1 MAERI
6 DETAVIA
13 WLDGELT
20 PEEAARVEQAV
31 AHDAGLRAVAD
42 RHRMIQARF
51 AAAFGPI
58 AHEPVELPRSAE
70 VISLAAAR
78 AARAQHDKTPT
89 RRWWIPGAIAA
100 SLVAGL
106 VIGQMQRPS
115 GVGVGDRA
123 DALAL
128 APVLAHALDR
138 QLAGEP
144 GPVRVALSFRAQDGS
159 YCRSFSATYL
169 AGVACRAGNGWRM
182 RYATPAAPT
191 DSDYRMAGN
200 DPAEANAIAGMIA
213 GDPLDAAGERTA
225 RDKGWR

>member
-6 DETAVIA
+6 DEAAVIA

-20 PEEAARVEQAV
+20 PAEAARVEQAV
-31 AHDAGLRAVAD
+31 ARDAALRAVAD

-58 AHEPVELPRSAE
+58 AQEPVALPRSAK
-70 VISLAAAR
+70 VISFAEAR
-78 AARAQHDKTPT
+78 AARAQKEKAPT

-106 VIGQMQRPS
+106 MIGQMQQGPS
-115 GVGVGDRA
+115 GIGDRA

-128 APVLAHALDR
+128 APVLARGLDS

-144 GPVRVALSFRAQDGS
+144 GLVRVALSFRAQDGT
-159 YCRSFSATYL
+159 YCRSFSAAHL
-169 AGVACRAGNGWRM
+169 AGIACRAGQGWRL
-182 RYATPAAPT
+182 RYASPVTP
-191 DSDYRMAGN
+191 SQGDYRMAGN

-213 GDPLDAAGERTA
+213 GDPLDAAAERAA
-225 RDKGWR
+225 RAKGWR